1 MRRRSKLIASL
12 AALLILALS
21 LPVIHVRRFLDRPVA
36 PPQRRVVE
44 IAPGAPFTRVARSLA
59 ETGVVADAHLFRL
72 LARWR
77 DASQRIKA
85 GEYAFEDAATPEQ
98 ILNRLL
104 AGDVLRHPFTVPE
117 GWTLREIAS
126 RLETEGRGSAETFL
140 RLARAPKMRERLK
153 IDGPSLEGYLFPE
166 TYQLTRDMDEAAL
179 IEAMVR
185 EFRRRLTPEI
195 LAGAKE
201 QGLDRKELV
210 ILASIVQKEAG
221 HREEM
226 PLIASVFHNRLTAG
240 MPLQAD
246 PTVIYG
252 IENFAG
258 NLTRR
263 HLQTASPYNTYRLPG
278 LPLGPIANPG
288 EEALRAVAFP
298 AQSDYY
304 YFVAKGD
311 GTHIFAKT
319 LAEHNANVRRYQL
332 KR

>member
-1 MRRRSKLIASL
+1 MIRRRKLIAAL
-12 AALLILALS
+12 TALLILALI
-21 LPVIHVRRFLDRPVA
+21 LPAVHVRNFLDRPVA
-36 PPQRRVVE
+36 PPRRQEVA
-44 IAPGAPFTRVARSLA
+44 IPPGAPFARVAEDLA
-59 ETGVVADAHLFRL
+59 TVGVVADARLFKL

-77 DASQRIKA
+77 EAAQRIKA
-85 GEYAFEDAATPEQ
+85 GEYAFEGAATPDQ
-98 ILNRLL
+98 ILERLL

-117 GWTLREIAS
+117 GWTLREIAA
-126 RLETEGRGSAETFL
+126 RLDREGRGSAETFL
-140 RLARAPKMRERLK
+140 RLARSPETRERLK

-166 TYQLTRDMDEAAL
+166 TYQLTRDMDEKAL
-179 IEAMVR
+179 IEAMVK

-201 QGLDRKELV
+201 RGLELEELV

-221 HREEM
+221 NREEM
-226 PLIASVFHNRLTAG
+226 PLIASVFHNRLAIK

-252 IENFAG
+252 IDDFDG

-263 HLQTASPYNTYRLPG
+263 HLQTTTPYNTYRIPRLPI
-278 LPLGPIANPG
+278 GPIANPG

-311 GTHIFAKT
+311 GTHVFAKT

>member
-1 MRRRSKLIASL
+1 MLRHRKLIAAL
-12 AALLILALS
+12 TALLILTLILPAL
-21 LPVIHVRRFLDRPVA
+21 HVRRFLDRPVA

-44 IAPGAPFTRVARSLA
+44 IPPGASFTRVAEDLA
-59 ETGVVADAHLFRL
+59 TVGVVADARLFKL

-77 DASQRIKA
+77 EAAQRIKA
-85 GEYAFEDAATPEQ
+85 GEYAFEGTATPDQ
-98 ILNRLL
+98 ILERLL

-117 GWTLREIAS
+117 GWTLRDIAA

-140 RLARAPKMRERLK
+140 HLARAPESRERLK

-179 IEAMVR
+179 IEAMTR

-195 LAGAKE
+195 LEGAQKRGI
-201 QGLDRKELV
+201 GLKELV

-221 HREEM
+221 NREEM
-226 PLIASVFHNRLTAG
+226 PLIASVFHNRLAIK

-252 IENFAG
+252 IADFDG

-263 HLQTASPYNTYRLPG
+263 HLQTTTPYNTYRIPG
-278 LPLGPIANPG
+278 LPIGPIANPG

-311 GTHIFAKT
+311 GTHVFAKT

>member
-1 MRRRSKLIASL
+1 MLARRKLIAAL
-12 AALLILALS
+12 AALLILALI
-21 LPVIHVRRFLDRPVA
+21 LPVVHVRRFLDRPVA
-36 PPQRRVVE
+36 PPERQVVE
-44 IAPGAPFTRVARSLA
+44 IPPGASFARVAEDLA
-59 ETGVVADAHLFRL
+59 AADVIADARLFRL
-72 LARWR
+72 LARR
-77 DASQRIKA
+77 HKADQRIKA
-85 GEYAFEDAATPEQ
+85 GEYAFEKAATPEE

-104 AGDVLRHPFTVPE
+104 AGEVVRYPFTVPE
-117 GWTLREIAS
+117 GWTIRDIAA
-126 RLETEGRGSAETFL
+126 RLEGEGRGSAETFL
-140 RLARAPKMRERLK
+140 RLAQSTENRERLK

-166 TYQLTRDMDEAAL
+166 TYQLTRDMDEQAL
-179 IEAMVR
+179 IEAMVK
-185 EFRRRLTPEI
+185 EFHRRLTPEI

-201 QGLDRKELV
+201 RGLDRNELV

-221 HREEM
+221 NREEM
-226 PLIASVFHNRLTAG
+226 PLIASVFHNRLAIR

-252 IENFAG
+252 IEDFDG

-263 HLQTASPYNTYRLPG
+263 HLQTTTPYNTYRIPG

-311 GTHIFAKT
+311 GTHVFSKT

>member
-1 MRRRSKLIASL
+1 MLRRHQLIAVL

-21 LPVIHVRRFLDRPVA
+21 LPVLHVRRFLDRPVA
-36 PPQRRVVE
+36 PAQRRVVE
-44 IAPGAPFTRVARSLA
+44 IAPGAPFARVAEELA
-59 ETGVVADAHLFRL
+59 AADVVADARLFRL
-72 LARWR
+72 LARR
-77 DASQRIKA
+77 HKADQRIKA
-85 GEYAFEDAATPEQ
+85 GEYAFEKAATPEE
-98 ILNRLL
+98 ILERLL
-104 AGDVLRHPFTVPE
+104 TGDVLLHPFTVPE
-117 GWTLREIAS
+117 GWTLREIAG
-126 RLETEGRGSAETFL
+126 RLEAEGRGSAETFL
-140 RLARAPKMRERLK
+140 RLARAPESRERLK

-179 IEAMVR
+179 IEAMHR

-201 QGLDRKELV
+201 RGLGLKQLV

-221 HREEM
+221 HRGEM
-226 PLIASVFHNRLTAG
+226 PLIASVFLNRLAAG

-252 IENFAG
+252 IEDFDG
-258 NLTRR
+258 NLTRH
-263 HLQTASPYNTYRLPG
+263 HLQTTTPYNTYRIPG

-319 LAEHNANVRRYQL
+319 LAEHNDNVRRYQL

>member
-1 MRRRSKLIASL
+1 MLRRRKLIAAL
-12 AALLILALS
+12 AALIILALT
-21 LPVIHVRRFLDRPVA
+21 LPVLHVRQFLAQPVA
-36 PPQRRVVE
+36 PPQRQVVE
-44 IAPGAPFTRVARSLA
+44 IPAGASFARVAEELA
-59 ETGVVADAHLFRL
+59 ATGVVVDARLFKL

-77 DASQRIKA
+77 EATQRIKA
-85 GEYAFEDAATPEQ
+85 GEYAFAGAATPEQ

-104 AGDVLRHPFTVPE
+104 AGDVLLHPFTVPE
-117 GWTLREIAS
+117 GWTLREIAA
-126 RLETEGRGSAETFL
+126 RLEAEGRGSAETFL
-140 RLARAPKMRERLK
+140 RLARAPESRERLK

-166 TYQLTRDMDEAAL
+166 TYQLTRGMDEKAL
-179 IEAMVR
+179 IEAMVK

-201 QGLDRKELV
+201 RGLGLKELV

-221 HREEM
+221 NREEM
-226 PLIASVFHNRLTAG
+226 PLIASVFHNRLTVG

-252 IENFAG
+252 IENFDG

-263 HLQTASPYNTYRLPG
+263 HLQTTTPYNTYRIPG
-278 LPLGPIANPG
+278 LPIGPIANPG